1 MPTIAVFQPDPRA
14 RARLS
19 DVLTGDYD
27 LRPVETW
34 AELSRVVITGRVS
47 ACIVDIYG
55 PGRTVPPDRLGRLRK
70 RQPDLAIVVYSDFS
84 RNRLDP
90 FKLGRYGI
98 DAVIDA
104 RDDDPSAIRDALA
117 RSHAS
122 ATAGAVATNLQ
133 GRLPTLLIEALRW
146 AVENAR
152 ERPSAADLARDLGM
166 SPARLARQLR
176 SLAAPPAR
184 VLLVWGR
191 LLRAARLLEWGSTVE
206 SAAHESGYASGSA
219 LHRAFRL
226 RVGFPPGD
234 VSERGGLIRAT
245 NALLESPEIN
255 RLRENPT
262 GRTLAASG

>member
-1 MPTIAVFQPDPRA
+1 MPTIAVFQPDSRA

-27 LRPVETW
+27 LRPVKTW
-34 AELSRVVITGRVS
+34 AELSRVLITERIS
-47 ACIVDIYG
+47 ACVVDIYA

-70 RQPDLAIVVYSDFS
+70 RRPDLAIVVYSDFS

-104 RDDDPSAIRDALA
+104 GEDDPSAIRDALA

-122 ATAGAVATNLQ
+122 ATAGAVASNLQ
-133 GRLPTLLIEALRW
+133 SRLPALLIEALRW

-184 VLLVWGR
+184 ILLVWGR
-191 LLRAARLLEWGSTVE
+191 LLRAARLLEWGRTVE
-206 SAAHESGYASGSA
+206 SAAHESGYANGSA

-234 VSERGGLIRAT
+234 VSNHGGLTVALD
-245 NALLESPEIN
+245 ALLESPEIN
-255 RLRENPT
+255 RLRESPT
-262 GRTLAASG
+262 TSALSASS